1 MGRKRTCE
9 LPFCHGVVEGTKNKR
24 RCDNDRNI
32 HLHQIISKS
41 VRRIMRYL
49 ENHGEVTANDVNHD
63 LFKGELDKNE
73 KGSMYRLFQAMVR
86 ENYLVECGKRDGLK
100 VYSCTKNN
108 NKIEANLEEKEP
120 EVVNEQQ
127 IPVEQQPAPIVIERR
142 LSPEE
147 ILLGKLREFVHM
159 KSGQWNHEDWIW
171 LLNRPDIREFG
182 MSENDIGRLLE
193 EEKARYWLQRNNY

>member
-100 VYSCTKNN
+100 VYLCTKNN
-108 NKIEANLEEKEP
+108 KQESELEEKES
-120 EVVNEQQ
+120 EVVDKQEDKLEAK
-127 IPVEQQPAPIVIERR
+127 PGPIVIERR

-171 LLNRPDIREFG
+171 LLNRPDIKEFG

>member
-86 ENYLVECGKRDGLK
+86 ENYLVECGKKDGLK
-100 VYSCTKNN
+100 VYRCTKN
-108 NKIEANLEEKEP
+108 KLSEEIEEKETESVAKEP
-120 EVVNEQQ
+120 EAAAEV
-127 IPVEQQPAPIVIERR
+127 QPAPIVIERR

-159 KSGQWNHEDWIW
+159 KSGQWNHEDWMW

-182 MSENDIGRLLE
+182 MSEGDIGRLLE